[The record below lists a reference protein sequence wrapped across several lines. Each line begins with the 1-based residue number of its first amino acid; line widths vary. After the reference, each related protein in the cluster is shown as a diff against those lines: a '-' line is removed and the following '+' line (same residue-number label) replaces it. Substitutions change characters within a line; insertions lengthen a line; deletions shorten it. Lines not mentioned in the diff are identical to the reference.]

1 MKPLI
6 VDLPY
11 PSIEYCCDFVS
22 AKIISPA
29 YSGLKGELTATLS
42 YTYHHLF
49 FKKENDG
56 ETADLLERI
65 SIAEMTHFELLGN
78 ALINLGVNPLL
89 LDKPSYLG
97 EYYNTSCVFTSHT
110 AKKMLI
116 DDISGELLAIE
127 DYSKML
133 CALKNEDVAAL
144 IARIRTD
151 EELHVCALKNALDNY

>member
-1 MKPLI
+1 MKPLK

-11 PSIEYCCDFVS
+11 PVIEPCCDFTS
-22 AKIISPA
+22 AKIIYPA

-49 FKKENDG
+49 FEKENDR
-56 ETADLLERI
+56 ETAELI
-65 SIAEMTHFELLGN
+65 KSIALCEMEHYNLLGK
-78 ALINLGVNPLL
+78 ALISLGVNPLL

-97 EYYNTSCVFTSHT
+97 EYYNASCVFTSHT

-116 DDISGELLAIE
+116 DDISGELLAID

-133 CALKNEDVAAL
+133 CRLKNEEVSAL
-144 IARIRTD
+144 ISRIRTD
-151 EELHVCALKNALDNY
+151 EELHVCALKNALNKY